1 MNLYG
6 VYLVYFSLLVVLYI
20 HFLNAC
26 LCFAIDLSFWMNM
39 AVLVS
44 FFAICPFLR
53 NGHFCARKGLGL
65 SVPRN
70 MGPSVPRN
78 MGPSVP
84 RNMGP
89 SVPTSTGPSMP
100 SFHGIASSFKVS
112 NSL

>member
-1 MNLYG
+1 ME
-6 VYLVYFSLLVVLYI
+6 
-20 HFLNAC
+20 
-26 LCFAIDLSFWMNM
+26 
-39 AVLVS
+39 VLVS
-44 FFAICPFLR
+44 LFIRHLSLSVYWPFLR
-53 NGHFCARKGLGL
+53 QEGLGL

-89 SVPTSTGPSMP
+89 SVPTSMGPSVP

>member
-1 MNLYG
+1 ME
-6 VYLVYFSLLVVLYI
+6 VLG
-20 HFLNAC
+20 
-26 LCFAIDLSFWMNM
+26 
-39 AVLVS
+39 S
-44 FFAICPFLR
+44 FFAICPFLCI
-53 NGHFCARKGLGL
+53 GHFCARKGLGL
-65 SVPRN
+65 
-70 MGPSVPRN
+70 SVPRN

>member
-1 MNLYG
+1 ME
-6 VYLVYFSLLVVLYI
+6 
-20 HFLNAC
+20 
-26 LCFAIDLSFWMNM
+26 
-39 AVLVS
+39 VLVF
-44 FFAICPFLR
+44 FFAICPFLCI
-53 NGHFCARKGLGL
+53 GHFCARKGLGLSVSRNMGL

-89 SVPTSTGPSMP
+89 SVLTNMGPSVP

-112 NSL
+112 NSLCLFNLFLVIKGRSVPSIYGVAR